1 MPFLYLR
8 NGTKVRQL
16 EKARKNM
23 GLKKEKPLTETDAL
37 AGDLSGKGFDDVD
50 RLPERIARYSEAKK
64 RSREMAAYLA
74 DLESK
79 GAYIHSPETHSKLT
93 LNVRECA
100 SYLVFHHYFQAD
112 RVLLA
117 KMHSCKKHLLC
128 PMCAIRRGSKQLAA
142 YLDRYTHLMAQN
154 PEQDLWFM
162 TLTVKNGPDLQER
175 FKHLTESFRKYMKRR
190 AKYIQRGSGICE
202 IAKATAGVYSI
213 EFTHSEHGWHPHLHL
228 ALLLP
233 RHEKIFFDKKD
244 PKGCPLSKEWHAITG
259 DSFIVEAHKV
269 YGEPV
274 EAFLEVF
281 KYAVKFSSLD
291 KAENVQAYEVLA
303 GRRLLG
309 SFGDFRGI
317 EISEELTDDLPLDH
331 QPYIELLYRY
341 FDRSGFN
348 LESVKRRFFQNSPE
362 ISAIRNLLE

>member
-1 MPFLYLR
+1 
-8 NGTKVRQL
+8 
-16 EKARKNM
+16 M
-23 GLKKEKPLTETDAL
+23 GLEKEKPLTELDAL
-37 AGDLSGKGFDDVD
+37 AGDLSGKGFDDVN

-74 DLESK
+74 DLESR
-79 GAYIHSPETHSKLT
+79 GAFIQSPETHSKLT
-93 LNVRECA
+93 INVRECA
-100 SYLVFHHYFQAD
+100 SYLVFNHYYQAN
-112 RVLLA
+112 RVLLS
-117 KMHSCKKHLLC
+117 KMFSCKKHLLC

-142 YLDRYTHLMAQN
+142 YLERYTYLIQKN
-154 PEQDLWFM
+154 PRQDLWFM

-175 FKHLTESFRKYMKRR
+175 FSHLTDSFKKYMKRR
-190 AKYIQRGSGICE
+190 AKYIQRGSGSCE
-202 IAKATAGVYSI
+202 LSKATAGVYSI
-213 EFTHSEHGWHPHLHL
+213 EFTHSDHGWHPHLHL

-233 RHEKIFFDKKD
+233 CNSKIAFDKRD
-244 PKGCPLSKEWHAITG
+244 PKSSLLAREWLSITG

-269 YGEPV
+269 YGDPV

-281 KYAVKFSSLD
+281 KYAVKFSSLE
-291 KAENVQAYEVLA
+291 KAENVQAYQVLS

-317 EISEELTDDLPLDH
+317 EISDDLTDDLPLDH

-348 LESVKRRFFQNSPE
+348 LESTKILNAHTKAHP
-362 ISAIRNLLE
+362 AIVELRSMID